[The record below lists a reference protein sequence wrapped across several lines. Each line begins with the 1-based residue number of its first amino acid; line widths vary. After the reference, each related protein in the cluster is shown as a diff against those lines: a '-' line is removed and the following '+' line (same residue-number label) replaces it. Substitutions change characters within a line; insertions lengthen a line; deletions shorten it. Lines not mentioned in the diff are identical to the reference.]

1 MRGTRSR
8 SGAGVTVEAQEDHVA
23 SVNVLV
29 GARHEKRAVA
39 VGPSTR
45 AGSTPRI
52 EWVDAARGIGIVL
65 VVFAHDVRG
74 LELVGTS
81 PLATRVDRL
90 IYAFHMPL
98 FFFLAGLF
106 ASQSAR
112 RGARAFVTDKLRVI
126 AYPYLLWSLLQ
137 GVLQIAM
144 TRQTNSHLAW
154 RDLVAIPYQPIMQ
167 FWFLYTLF
175 LVFILFLVCHRL
187 RVPTWGFLALGI
199 GLSWLSSKG
208 IPPHGEI
215 DSLCIYFVY
224 FTLGLTFSEALRRR
238 MGGMQ
243 PLPSLVAGAAG
254 FGVLVALVERVG
266 VPWPV
271 GVLAAAVGTMGTLF
285 LAQAASAAPGMGF
298 LRTLGAYS
306 LQIYVA
312 HSMASA
318 AMRIALHRIGVDA
331 PAIQIVLGT
340 AAGILAPLAL
350 VRVTE
355 SIGFDYLFSWPAP
368 RRVAA

>member
-1 MRGTRSR
+1 M
-8 SGAGVTVEAQEDHVA
+8 A
-23 SVNVLV
+23 SVSVLV
-29 GARHEKRAVA
+29 GASREPRAVA
-39 VGPSTR
+39 IAPTTR
-45 AGSTPRI
+45 AGSAPRI

-74 LELVGTS
+74 LGLVGTS
-81 PLATRVDRL
+81 PLATQVDRF

-137 GVLQIAM
+137 GVLQVAM
-144 TRQTNSHLAW
+144 TRETNAHLAW

-187 RVPTWGFLALGI
+187 RVPTWGILALGV
-199 GLSWLSSKG
+199 GLSWLSSRG
-208 IPPHGEI
+208 IPPRGEI
-215 DSLCIYFVY
+215 DSLCSYFVY
-224 FTLGLTFSEALRRR
+224 FALGLTLSGPLRRR
-238 MGGMQ
+238 LGGMR
-243 PLPSLVAGAAG
+243 PLPSLVGGAAA
-254 FGVLVALVERVG
+254 FGVVAVLVQRLG
-266 VPWPV
+266 VHWPLA
-271 GVLAAAVGTMGTLF
+271 VLAAAVGTMGTLLF
-285 LAQAASAAPGMGF
+285 AQAASATPGLGF
-298 LRTLGAYS
+298 LRTLGACS

-318 AMRIALHRIGVDA
+318 AVRIALHHAGVDA
-331 PAIQIVLGT
+331 LAVQLLLGT
-340 AAGILAPLAL
+340 AAGILAPFAL
-350 VRVTE
+350 VRLTE
-355 SIGFDYLFSWPAP
+355 SIGFDYLFCWPAP

>member
-1 MRGTRSR
+1 M
-8 SGAGVTVEAQEDHVA
+8 TVDAQQDHVA
-23 SVNVLV
+23 SVSVRV
-29 GARHEKRAVA
+29 ATSHEQQAAAVA
-39 VGPSTR
+39 PTTR
-45 AGSTPRI
+45 AGSAPRI

-106 ASQSAR
+106 ASQSVR

-137 GVLQIAM
+137 GALQVAM
-144 TRQTNSHLAW
+144 TRETNSHLTW
-154 RDLVAIPYQPIMQ
+154 RDLAEIPYQPVMQ

-175 LVFILFLVCHRL
+175 LVFIVFLGCHRL
-187 RVPTWGFLALGI
+187 RVPTWGILALGV
-199 GLSWLSSKG
+199 GLSWLSSRG
-208 IPPHGEI
+208 VPPRGEI
-215 DSLCIYFVY
+215 DSLCSYFVY
-224 FTLGLTFSEALRRR
+224 FALGLTFSEPLRRR
-238 MGGMQ
+238 LGAMR

-254 FGVLVALVERVG
+254 FGVLVLLVQQFAVQ
-266 VPWPV
+266 WP
-271 GVLAAAVGTMGTLF
+271 LAALAAVAGTMGTIF
-285 LAQAASAAPGMGF
+285 FAHAASAAPGLGF

-306 LQIYVA
+306 LHIYVA

-318 AMRIALHRIGVDA
+318 ASRIALHRIGVEA

-350 VRVTE
+350 VRLTD
-355 SIGFDYLFSWPAP
+355 SIGFDYLFCWPAP

>member
-1 MRGTRSR
+1 V
-8 SGAGVTVEAQEDHVA
+8 ACEVDQVPGVTVEAQEDHVA
-23 SVNVLV
+23 SVSVLV
-29 GARHEKRAVA
+29 G
-39 VGPSTR
+39 PSREQSAAALATETR
-45 AGSTPRI
+45 APSGPRV

-81 PLATRVDRL
+81 PLATQVDRL

-106 ASQSAR
+106 ARQSAR
-112 RGARAFVTDKLRVI
+112 RGARAFVTEKLRVI

-137 GVLQIAM
+137 GVLQVAM
-144 TRQTNSHLAW
+144 TSETNSHLAW
-154 RDLVAIPYQPIMQ
+154 RDLVAMPYQPIMQ

-187 RVPTWGFLALGI
+187 RIPTWGILALGV
-199 GLSWLSSKG
+199 GLSLLSSRG
-208 IPPHGEI
+208 IPPRGEI
-215 DSLCIYFVY
+215 DSLCKYFVY
-224 FTLGLTFSEALRRR
+224 FALGLTLSGPLRRR
-238 MGGMQ
+238 LGGMR

-254 FGVLVALVERVG
+254 FGVLAVLVQRFG
-266 VPWPV
+266 VQWPLA
-271 GVLAAAVGTMGTLF
+271 VLAAAVGTMGTLF
-285 LAQAASAAPGMGF
+285 FAHAASAVPGLGL
-298 LRTLGAYS
+298 LRTLGACS

-312 HSMASA
+312 HSIASA
-318 AMRIALHRIGVDA
+318 AVRIALHRAGVDA
-331 PAIQIVLGT
+331 PAIQLSLGT

-350 VRVTE
+350 VRLTE
-355 SIGFDYLFSWPAP
+355 SIGFDYLFCWPAP